1 MTRVAGEPIPSLA
14 APAIR
19 GSVIRFVDLWSHPG
33 RHVSHAD
40 EVITDVNRRRVRASA
55 HDDSFTVAWDYPG
68 STLLE
73 VRILRS
79 CERLAGS
86 ADDGV
91 AEGQELVYQDV
102 TGSFRDS
109 GLAPD
114 RPYFFTVFAREPGGE
129 WVRWEEYSLPCEPKS
144 GTSQFARL
152 WNEGMRNRL
161 ALLLCVGLTAA
172 ALLVTPA
179 GVRASSSGDGS
190 GGKTT
195 AAEAGVAGAT
205 AAAQAD
211 PSVAAVLDGKSA
223 TVEKATPW
231 GGTAGRPAGYRLE
244 YRWPA
249 ASATA
254 VNEEWPLLRSDTATP
269 QPPYDSIDYRIR
281 ATDVSGLQVDVLL
294 DGSRVIQTMPAD
306 GETEFVL
313 KEQTWPPF
321 SWVPG
326 FTSRPWVIAPVFIA
340 LAVLLMIRAWLRS
353 RAWNRRLPS
362 MTRHDRQFISR
373 VAVLLFLL
381 AGFAWQFYEG
391 WYAATGPT
399 VGSGNAAG
407 SLASLPLLLIPPGLF
422 VAGLILELSSGPH
435 RGSWALLAVLAGAA
449 SAYFLAAAVT
459 GATTN
464 LNLSY
469 YILLAVLALIAIP
482 RAFSAGKMGWSRSA
496 APRYG

>member
-1 MTRVAGEPIPSLA
+1 M
-14 APAIR
+14 
-19 GSVIRFVDLWSHPG
+19 
-33 RHVSHAD
+33 SHAD
-40 EVITDVNRRRVRASA
+40 EVVTDVNRRRVRARA
-55 HDDSFTVAWDYPG
+55 HDGSFTIAWDYPG
-68 STLLE
+68 RTLLE

-79 CERLAGS
+79 SEGLAGS
-86 ADDGV
+86 ANDGV
-91 AEGQELVYQDV
+91 AAGQELVYQDV
-102 TGSFRDS
+102 TGSFRDG
-109 GLAPD
+109 GLAPAE
-114 RPYFFTVFAREPGGE
+114 PYFYTVFAREPGGE
-129 WVRWEEYSLPCEPKS
+129 WVRWEEYSLPCAPK
-144 GTSQFARL
+144 GGRSQSARV
-152 WNEGMRNRL
+152 WNEGMGVRL
-161 ALLLCVGLTAA
+161 CLLLCLGLASATLLLTPGAVRAAGSGTESGSKTAPADAA
-172 ALLVTPA
+172 A
-179 GVRASSSGDGS
+179 
-190 GGKTT
+190 
-195 AAEAGVAGAT
+195 AAAT

-211 PSVAAVLDGKSA
+211 PSVAAVLDGTGA
-223 TVEKATPW
+223 TVEAATPW
-231 GGTAGRPAGYRLE
+231 GGTAGQPAGYRLE

-254 VNEEWPLLRSDTATP
+254 VNEEWPLLREDAATP
-269 QPPYDSIDYRIR
+269 QPPYDSTDYRIR

-294 DGSRVIQTMPAD
+294 DGSRVIQVMPAD

-313 KEQTWPPF
+313 EEQTWPPL

-326 FTSRPWVIAPVFIA
+326 FTSRPWVIAPIFIA
-340 LAVLLMIRAWLRS
+340 FAILLMVRAWLRS

-422 VAGLILELSSGPH
+422 VAGLILELSSAPR
-435 RGSWALLAVLAGAA
+435 RGSWALLAVLGGAA

-482 RAFSAGKMGWSRSA
+482 RAFSAGKMGWSRNA

>member
-1 MTRVAGEPIPSLA
+1 
-14 APAIR
+14 
-19 GSVIRFVDLWSHPG
+19 
-33 RHVSHAD
+33 VSHAD
-40 EVITDVNRRRVRASA
+40 EVITDVNRRRVRARA
-55 HDDSFTVAWDYPG
+55 HDDSFTIAWDYPG
-68 STLLE
+68 RTLLE

-79 CERLAGS
+79 SERLAGS

-91 AEGQELVYQDV
+91 AEGQEPVYQDV

-109 GLAPD
+109 GLASD
-114 RPYFFTVFAREPGGE
+114 QPYFYTVFARKPGGE
-129 WVRWEEYSLPCEPKS
+129 WVRWEEYSLPCKAMS
-144 GTSQFARL
+144 GVSQFARL
-152 WNEGMRNRL
+152 WNEGMRVRL
-161 ALLLCVGLTAA
+161 CLLLCLGLTSAM
-172 ALLVTPA
+172 LLMVPVA
-179 GVRASSSGDGS
+179 VRASGSATKS

-195 AAEAGVAGAT
+195 TAAAAAAAAT

-211 PSVAAVLDGKSA
+211 PSVAAVLSGKGA
-223 TVEKATPW
+223 TVDKATPW
-231 GGTAGRPAGYRLE
+231 GGTAGQPAGYRLE

-249 ASATA
+249 ASATS
-254 VNEEWPLLRSDTATP
+254 VNEEWPLLRSDAATP
-269 QPPYDSIDYRIR
+269 LPPYDSTDYRIR

-294 DGSRVIQTMPAD
+294 DGSRIIQVMPVD

-313 KEQTWPPF
+313 KEQTWPPL

-326 FTSRPWVIAPVFIA
+326 FTSRPWVIAPIFVAFA
-340 LAVLLMIRAWLRS
+340 LFFMVRAWLRS

-373 VAVLLFLL
+373 VAVLVFLL

-407 SLASLPLLLIPPGLF
+407 SLAALPLLLIPPGLF
-422 VAGLILELSSGPH
+422 VAGLILELSAAPR
-435 RGSWALLAVLAGAA
+435 RGSWALLALLSAAA

>member
-1 MTRVAGEPIPSLA
+1 
-14 APAIR
+14 
-19 GSVIRFVDLWSHPG
+19 
-33 RHVSHAD
+33 VSHAD
-40 EVITDVNRRRVRASA
+40 EVITDVNRRRVRARA
-55 HDDSFTVAWDYPG
+55 HDDSFTIAWDYPG
-68 STLLE
+68 RTLLE

-79 CERLAGS
+79 SERLAGS

-91 AEGQELVYQDV
+91 AEGQEPVYQDV
-102 TGSFRDS
+102 TGSFRES
-109 GLAPD
+109 GLAAD
-114 RPYFFTVFAREPGGE
+114 KPYFYTVFARESGGE
-129 WVRWEEYSLPCEPKS
+129 WVRWEEYSLPCEPKT
-144 GTSQFARL
+144 GRSQFARL
-152 WNEGMRNRL
+152 WNEGARVRL
-161 ALLLCVGLTAA
+161 CLLLCLGLTSAFLMTMPGA
-172 ALLVTPA
+172 
-179 GVRASSSGDGS
+179 VRASGSAAKSGDKATS
-190 GGKTT
+190 T
-195 AAEAGVAGAT
+195 AGAAAAT

-211 PSVAAVLDGKSA
+211 PSVAAVLNGKGA
-223 TVEKATPW
+223 TVDKATPW
-231 GGTAGRPAGYRLE
+231 GATAGQPAGYRLE

-249 ASATA
+249 ESATS
-254 VNEEWPLLRSDTATP
+254 VNEEWPLLRSDASAP
-269 QPPYDSIDYRIR
+269 QPPYDSTDYRIR

-294 DGSRVIQTMPAD
+294 DGLRVIQVMPAN
-306 GETEFVL
+306 GETELVL

-326 FTSRPWVIAPVFIA
+326 FTSRPWVVAPVFIA
-340 LAVLLMIRAWLRS
+340 LAILLMVRAWLRS

-362 MTRHDRQFISR
+362 MTRHDRQFITR
-373 VAVLLFLL
+373 VAVLMFLL

-422 VAGLILELSSGPH
+422 IAGLILELSAAPR
-435 RGSWALLAVLAGAA
+435 RGSWALLALLAAAA

-469 YILLAVLALIAIP
+469 YLLLAVLALIAIP
-482 RAFSAGKMGWSRSA
+482 RAFSAGKMGWSRNA